1 MCLYQFLIA
10 VRAEGAQLTSIDG
23 ETTSHLMGTFYRT
36 IRLLENGLK
45 PVYVFDGKPPD
56 LKSGELAKRA
66 ERREEA
72 QKALDKATEAGDQA
86 EMEKFNRRLVKVTKE
101 HNNEAKELL
110 ALMGVP
116 YIEAASE
123 AEAQCAAMVKA
134 GKVFGVATEDM
145 DALTFGSNVLLR
157 HMTFS
162 EARKMPVQ
170 EIHYDK
176 VLKGLEL
183 EQDAFIDLCILMGCD
198 YCDTIRGIGP
208 KRAFELITKHKSIEE
223 ILKHID
229 TKKYTVPEDWNFE
242 IARGLFKKPEILDV
256 DKIDLKW
263 KEPDEDG
270 LVKFLCGDRQFNEDR
285 VRSGAKKIMKSLKTA
300 TQGRLDSFFK
310 VLPSTTPPVKRK
322 IEEKKGAAANKKA
335 KTGAATK
342 GRKGPK

>member
-1 MCLYQFLIA
+1 M
-10 VRAEGAQLTSIDG
+10 TK
-23 ETTSHLMGTFYRT
+23 RT
-36 IRLLENGLK
+36 
-45 PVYVFDGKPPD
+45 
-56 LKSGELAKRA
+56 

-86 EMEKFNRRLVKVTKE
+86 EVDKFNRRLVKVTKE
-101 HNNEAKELL
+101 HNNEAKQLL

-123 AEAQCAAMVKA
+123 AEAQCAALVKA

-145 DALTFGSNVLLR
+145 DALTFGSNILLR

-183 EQDAFIDLCILMGCD
+183 DADSFIDLCILMGCD
-198 YCDTIRGIGP
+198 YCDTIRGVGP

-223 ILKHID
+223 ILKNID
-229 TKKYTVPEDWNFE
+229 KKKYDVPENWNFE
-242 IARGLFKKPEILDV
+242 KARELFKDPEIQAV
-256 DKIDLKW
+256 DTIDLKW
-263 KEPDEDG
+263 KEPDEEG

-310 VLPSTTPPVKRK
+310 VLPSSTPPPKRPAD
-322 IEEKKGAAANKKA
+322 IKKEAGSNKKA
-335 KTGAATK
+335 KIGAK
-342 GRKGPK
+342 PGRKPK

>member
-36 IRLLENGLK
+36 IRLLEKGIK

-56 LKSGELAKRA
+56 MKSGELLKRA

-72 QKALDKATEAGDQA
+72 QKSLDKATEAGDQA
-86 EMEKFNRRLVKVTKE
+86 EMDKFNRRLVKVTKE

-110 ALMGVP
+110 KLMGVP
-116 YIEAASE
+116 YIEALSE
-123 AEAQCAAMVKA
+123 AEAQCSAMVKA
-134 GKVFGVATEDM
+134 GKVYGVATEDM
-145 DALTFGSNVLLR
+145 DALTFGANVLLR

-170 EIHYDK
+170 EIHHEK

-183 EQDAFIDLCILMGCD
+183 EESEFIDLCILMGCD

-229 TKKYTVPEDWNFE
+229 TKKYHVPENWNFE
-242 IARGLFKKPEILDV
+242 VARSLFKQPEIHDPSELEF
-256 DKIDLKW
+256 KW
-263 KEPDEDG
+263 REPDVDG
-270 LVKFLCGDRQFNEDR
+270 LVKFLCGDRQFNEER
-285 VRSGAKKIMKSLKTA
+285 VRSGAEKIKKTLKTA
-300 TQGRLDSFFK
+300 TQGRLDGFFK
-310 VLPSTTPPVKRK
+310 VLPSATPPVKRK
-322 IEEKKGAAANKKA
+322 VEIKKESANKKA
-335 KTGAATK
+335 KSGG
-342 GRKGPK
+342 GRKPK